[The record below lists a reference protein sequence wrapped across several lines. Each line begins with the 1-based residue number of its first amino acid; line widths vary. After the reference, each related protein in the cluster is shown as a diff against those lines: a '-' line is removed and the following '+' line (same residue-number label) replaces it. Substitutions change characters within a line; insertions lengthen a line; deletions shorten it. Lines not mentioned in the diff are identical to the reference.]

1 MTPGHPTH
9 STHQKKSLTN
19 NALVPSWQGLPA
31 WTAVRVEAR
40 STHVGPVETRRT
52 EQTNLLVTQTPQT
65 CLSELPNKYTNFQDV
80 LSPAWGLRGLTIN
93 TSNFDTRILSDDG
106 WWYSQRGERRKEMRG
121 ADNNMRN
128 PILFSL
134 KAECKLERTGCIKS
148 PFLQNS
154 DTELLCLLE
163 NFQICCATQ
172 TCCPPPT
179 ADQALVLI
187 GGEPSVTFDLP
198 DRCRSHHSWWSAWLA
213 WQVSHNV
220 LLNGGSTKPHLGT
233 AGLSPHSHT
242 HTPHKHTHINMRSLC
257 GLLLP
262 RLMQR
267 TLWFL
272 SSVNCCPPTQ
282 SSVFLSGTW
291 LKSWIWNPAGESSTV
306 KSMTVA

>member
-1 MTPGHPTH
+1 MFEWTPKQIHTLPRCSQPCPRPARPH
-9 STHQKKSLTN
+9 DKHQQLWYK
-19 NALVPSWQGLPA
+19 
-31 WTAVRVEAR
+31 
-40 STHVGPVETRRT
+40 
-52 EQTNLLVTQTPQT
+52 
-65 CLSELPNKYTNFQDV
+65 NFV
-80 LSPAWGLRGLTIN
+80 
-93 TSNFDTRILSDDG
+93 
-106 WWYSQRGERRKEMRG
+106 WWWMVVFSKRGEEEGNVGG

-179 ADQALVLI
+179 AGQALVLI

-242 HTPHKHTHINMRSLC
+242 HTHRTNTH
-257 GLLLP
+257 
-262 RLMQR
+262 
-267 TLWFL
+267 
-272 SSVNCCPPTQ
+272 V
-282 SSVFLSGTW
+282 
-291 LKSWIWNPAGESSTV
+291 
-306 KSMTVA
+306 